1 MSPPA
6 LTGRSD
12 PRFFTV
18 GCRLD
23 FARLRANFSAVN
35 TLVVGLISALIATNQ
50 AVAVS
55 NLVTQTTGLTVA
67 VPDPNDP
74 VEKEFKKVETA
85 DDEAQAEVDGWLKD
99 NNAFAAK
106 GGGLPAAEMNRRIT
120 KRFAPVRQGYE
131 DFIKLHPNHVKAR
144 LAFASF
150 LDDIHDE
157 DGEMEQLEKAHELD
171 PKDPAV
177 WNNMANYYGHN
188 SPVKKAFEFYEKAI
202 ELDPHEPVYIQNF
215 ATTVYLFRKD
225 AAEYY
230 HINEQQIFDKALALY
245 ARALKLSPTNFPL
258 ATDLAQSYYGIKP
271 VRTADALRSWT
282 NALAVAHD
290 EIEREGVY
298 LHLARFK
305 LNAGMF
311 AEAHAHLND
320 VTNENFAELKTRLAH
335 NLEERER
342 EAKETNAAQTVTAKL
357 DSTTN
362 SPAPSTHLPPEKK

>member
-1 MSPPA
+1 M
-6 LTGRSD
+6 
-12 PRFFTV
+12 
-18 GCRLD
+18 
-23 FARLRANFSAVN
+23 N

-55 NLVTQTTGLTVA
+55 NLITRTTGLTAA

-74 VEKEFKKVETA
+74 VEKEFKKVEAA

-99 NNAFAAK
+99 NNEFAAK
-106 GGGLPAAEMNRRIT
+106 GGGLPPAEMNRRIT
-120 KRFAPVRQGYE
+120 KRFEPVRKGYE
-131 DFIKLHPNHVKAR
+131 DFIRLHPNHVKSR

-202 ELDPHEPVYIQNF
+202 ELDPHEPVYLQNF

-230 HINEQQIFDKALALY
+230 HITEQQIFDKALALY
-245 ARALKLSPTNFPL
+245 AQAFKLSPTNFPL

-271 VRTADALRSWT
+271 VRTADALQAWT
-282 NALAVAHD
+282 NALAVARD
-290 EIEREGVY
+290 DIEREGVY

-311 AEAHAHLND
+311 AEAQAHLND
-320 VTNENFAELKTRLAH
+320 VKNENYSELKNRLAR

-342 EAKETNAAQTVTAKL
+342 QAKQ
-357 DSTTN
+357 TN
-362 SPAPSTHLPPEKK
+362 SVPAITATIESTNSVPPPPPLIHSHPEKK

>member
-1 MSPPA
+1 M
-6 LTGRSD
+6 
-12 PRFFTV
+12 
-18 GCRLD
+18 
-23 FARLRANFSAVN
+23 N
-35 TLVVGLISALIATNQ
+35 TLVAGLISALIATNQ

-55 NLVTQTTGLTVA
+55 NLVTQTTGLTVN

-74 VEKEFKKVETA
+74 VEKEFKKVEAA
-85 DDEAQAEVDGWLKD
+85 DDDAQAEVDGWLKD
-99 NNAFAAK
+99 NNEFTK
-106 GGGLPAAEMNRRIT
+106 QGGSLPPAEMNRRIT
-120 KRFAPVRQGYE
+120 KRLAPVREGYE
-131 DFIKLHPNHVKAR
+131 AFIKLHPNHVKAR

-157 DGEMEQLEKAHELD
+157 DAEMEQLEVAHKLD

-188 SPVKKAFEFYEKAI
+188 SPVKKAFEYYEKAI
-202 ELDPHEPVYIQNF
+202 ELGPNEPIYLQNF

-225 AAEYY
+225 AAEHYQ
-230 HINEQQIFDKALALY
+230 INEQQIFDKALDLY
-245 ARALKLSPTNFPL
+245 AQALKLSPTNFPL

-271 VRTADALRSWT
+271 VRTTAALQAWT

-290 EIEREGVY
+290 DIEREGVY

-320 VTNENFAELKTRLAH
+320 VKNENYAELKTRLTR

-342 EAKETNAAQTVTAKL
+342 QSKETNSVPAITA
-357 DSTTN
+357 TIEETN
-362 SPAPSTHLPPEKK
+362 NVPPPTPLIHSHPEKK

>member
-1 MSPPA
+1 MFN
-6 LTGRSD
+6 L
-12 PRFFTV
+12 
-18 GCRLD
+18 LD
-23 FARLRANFSAVN
+23 FARPRASLGAVN

-55 NLVTQTTGLTVA
+55 NLVTRATGLTVA

-74 VEKEFKKVETA
+74 VEMEFKKVETA
-85 DDEAQAEVDGWLKD
+85 DDDAQAEVDGWLKD
-99 NNAFAAK
+99 NNEFAK
-106 GGGLPAAEMNRRIT
+106 SGGGLPPGEMNRRIA
-120 KRFAPVRQGYE
+120 KRFEPVRKGYE
-131 DFIKLHPNHVKAR
+131 DFIKLHPNHVKSR

-202 ELDPHEPVYIQNF
+202 ELDSHEPVYLQNF

-230 HINEQQIFDKALALY
+230 HINEQQIFDKALDLY
-245 ARALKLSPTNFPL
+245 AQALKLSPTNFPL

-271 VRTADALRSWT
+271 IRTADALRSWT
-282 NALAVAHD
+282 NALAIAHD

-305 LNAGMF
+305 LNAGLF

-320 VTNENFAELKTRLAH
+320 VTNENYAELKSRLAH

-342 EAKETNAAQTVTAKL
+342 QAKETNTVPTASVKL
-357 DSTTN
+357 DSATN
-362 SPAPSTHLPPEKK
+362 APTPRLLPEKKQGEHPPLKEM